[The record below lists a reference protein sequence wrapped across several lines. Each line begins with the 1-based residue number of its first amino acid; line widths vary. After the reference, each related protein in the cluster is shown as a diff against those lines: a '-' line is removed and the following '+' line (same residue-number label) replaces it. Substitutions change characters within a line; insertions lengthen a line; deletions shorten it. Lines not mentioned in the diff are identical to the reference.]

1 MLYIDRTSVTPPK
14 SLFSKRVELE
24 INRMKEFYNPLV
36 SKKQLQYEYKTQLIN
51 NSDVINQCRLL
62 FHNKCA
68 YCESPVNGHPSAI
81 DHFRPKRHAMNM
93 DGKVDNDYY
102 WWLTYE
108 WSNLYLS
115 CSKCNHSK
123 KTRFPVKGKRISFEQ
138 SVSEEHY
145 LLLDPCNKSDFDEPH
160 FYSNEDGVM
169 VGITNRGEITIDIL
183 NLNRKQLI
191 EERKSVIDK
200 VHQLLREVSTL
211 KIPNDLY
218 TNIKNRLL
226 KIIAIDAPYSS
237 VALHYITAFSEKTT
251 KVRNR
256 KLFDQLI
263 AELTTKDNTS
273 LIDWFK
279 SDISKNIHTQQVS
292 QKNISYTMDLDSKEE
307 KVAYFASSKKILK
320 IEINNFKVIKSLTL
334 AFPNTRTEE
343 ESWLVLLGENG
354 TGKSTVL
361 QAVALTLAGEDRAN
375 ALGMDASKFVNRN
388 TRSKNGYVKV
398 YLEGINKP
406 LELHFNSSS
415 SKFTS
420 SFHDSKVIVLAFGST
435 RLMANDQSL
444 AKKNNNVRNLRNL
457 FDPFASLPDAEEWLS
472 DPRQVKVKQF
482 DRIAFEL
489 KKLLSLPE
497 DRLIYRRKNKHGN
510 YELFIKLNENRK
522 GVQIRELSAG
532 YQAIIVLALNIIREV
547 LQTWSNFS
555 IAEGIVLIDEIG
567 VHLHPKWKLQI
578 ISTLR
583 DIFPMM
589 NFVITTHEPLCLRGI
604 NEGEV
609 ALMKTDEEGQIIALT
624 DLPSPK
630 GLTIEQLITSKFF
643 GLITSFDPEIEAQ
656 LNAFYL
662 LNSKRDLN
670 DQESVQLETLRAE
683 LENMNVIDEKEN
695 LEAAQK
701 PRFNL
706 DNSPLDAGWI
716 TNPKHQD
723 NLKERLKDIWNKKTI

>member
-1 MLYIDRTSVTPPK
+1 MLYIDRNTVPTPK
-14 SLFSKRVELE
+14 SLFSKRVEME
-24 INRMKEFYNPLV
+24 VIRMKEFYSPLMN
-36 SKKQLQYEYKTQLIN
+36 KKQLQYEYKFQLIN
-51 NSDVINQCRLL
+51 NSDVKNQCRQL

-68 YCESPVNGHPSAI
+68 YCESPILNQASAI

-102 WWLTYE
+102 WWLMYE

-115 CSKCNHSK
+115 CSTCNHSK
-123 KTRFPVKGKRISFEQ
+123 KTRFPVKGKRVIYEQ
-138 SVSEEHY
+138 PVSEEHY

-160 FYSNEDGVM
+160 LYANEDGIM
-169 VGITNRGEITIDIL
+169 IGITNRGEITIDVL

-191 EERKSVIDK
+191 IDRRSVIDK
-200 VHQLLREVSTL
+200 VYKLLNEASTL
-211 KIPNDLY
+211 KETDELY
-218 TNIKNRLL
+218 VDIKNHLL
-226 KIIAIDAPYSS
+226 KIIDKDAPHTS
-237 VALHYITAFSEKTT
+237 VALHYITAFSEKIT

-263 AELTTKDNTS
+263 AELTGKSYTP
-273 LIDWFK
+273 LIDWLT
-279 SDISKNIHTQQVS
+279 SDINKKINTEHLA
-292 QKNISYTMDLDSKEE
+292 QKSISYTMDLGSKDE
-307 KVAYFASSKKILK
+307 KVAYFASSKKIQK

-334 AFPNTRTEE
+334 EFPNTKTEE

-398 YLEGINKP
+398 YLEGIDNP
-406 LELHFNSSS
+406 LELHFNSNSTQ
-415 SKFTS
+415 FTS

-435 RLMANDQSL
+435 RLMGNNQPSGE
-444 AKKNNNVRNLRNL
+444 KNNNVRNLRNL

-472 DPRQVKVKQF
+472 DPRQVKVEQF
-482 DRIAFEL
+482 DQIAYEL

-497 DRLIYRRKNKHGN
+497 DKLIYRRKNKHGK

-662 LNSKRDLN
+662 LNSKRNPN
-670 DQESVQLETLRAE
+670 DQERDQLEILRAE
-683 LENMNVIDEKEN
+683 LENMNVIDEKAN

-716 TNPKHQD
+716 TNPQHQD
-723 NLKERLKDIWNKKTI
+723 NLKERLKEIWNKKTI